1 MAEQENHHGWA
12 PDAAGDDPTAAEAAD
27 KARAASGGDPGGSG
41 DHSTGGTLSPTD
53 MEPESPHGAGDRR
66 GKGGEE
72 IAADEG
78 REAEGHKGASQRPYG
93 STDEAR

>member
-12 PDAAGDDPTAAEAAD
+12 PDVAGDDPTAAAAGD
-27 KARAASGGDPGGSG
+27 KAREASGSRGSG
-41 DHSTGGTLSPTD
+41 VASEGTTSPTD
-53 MEPESPHGAGDRR
+53 LAPDSSDSGRR
-66 GKGGEE
+66 GAEE

-93 STDEAR
+93 SAD